1 MPSFR
6 IVAFHWLK
14 VPYPPPQFVKSLLRP
29 SRKRDCNRKGR
40 QPHHRWAIDEASAT
54 AEGI

>member
-1 MPSFR
+1 VPSFR